1 MLKPTVVTAAAR
13 RLAGIANRTP
23 VLTSRTLNQLTGS
36 ELFLKCEN
44 FQRVGAFKFR
54 GAYNAIS
61 QLIAAEKAA
70 GVITHSSGNHA
81 QGVALAAQLLGVK
94 AVIVMPENAPP
105 VKRAATLG
113 YGAEVVGCEAID
125 REKVTADLIE
135 KHGYTL
141 IHSYDNP
148 HIIAGQGTA
157 ALELFEEVGQ
167 LDALFAPVGGGGLI
181 SGTALAAALK
191 SPNCRVIGVEP
202 ETAADANRSWREGKV
217 HTLDTV
223 PDTIAD
229 GLRVRYVGE
238 QNLAVMQRYVHD
250 MVTVS
255 EDDILETLAFI
266 WSRLKIVVEPSSAV
280 ALAPLFTGQYPL
292 AGQRV
297 GVVLSGGNV
306 NVPGCGFFHRS
317 RQTAPAANSATAV
330 ASDVAPTASAPV
342 PAADQPR
349 ILVCEEMDEEALAIL
364 AETAVIDTHLNPT
377 AAELMAL
384 IGNYQAIIVGP
395 QTRISGQMIEYGY
408 KLRVIG
414 CLSSRLDR
422 IDVSAA
428 RALGIDVINAPHSS
442 SLAIADH
449 TLSRLLM
456 LSAQFGDGRL
466 AGKTLGLIGFGQVG
480 RQVARRA
487 RAFDM
492 KIIVNQP
499 RLTPEL
505 ALSIGAQPADMM
517 DLLAQADFVSL
528 HVPFKKE
535 TDTIIGTRELASMK
549 PSACLVNTGHTNLI
563 DEAALLDSLER
574 AEIAGAALSSLPPQA
589 EAVPDA
595 AHAVRQHSRVL
606 VATHITHIIEDQK
619 RDKSLAV
626 AQKLLDR
633 LQQTDTSEALS
644 LELVAVEQVVPHE
657 EIDDKRVARLMER
670 LEEDGRLV
678 NPPIT
683 TFWKGK
689 YVILDG
695 ATRFTSFQ
703 RLGYPHLIVQV
714 VDPRQS
720 EFALHTWYHVISSE
734 RPFSVL
740 HEHLSQI
747 DGLTLR
753 PLPTADIQNVFAD
766 ERALCY
772 FIDREGNATLALAE
786 TTAAEPTGDRLA
798 IMNQLVSGYTSWGS
812 VERTLLTDR
821 TRLLAQFPQMTA
833 VAIFP
838 QFEPETVFEVASRGE
853 YLPAGLTRFLIPGRI
868 LRLNADLER
877 LKRDEPLAEKRAWF
891 NQFLADKLA
900 RSRLRYYQE
909 PVILLDE

>member
-1 MLKPTVVTAAAR
+1 MINPATVTAAAQ
-13 RLAGIANRTP
+13 RLKDIANHTP
-23 VLTSRTLNQLTGS
+23 VITSRTLNQICGN

-61 QLIAAEKAA
+61 RLSATEKAA

-81 QGVALAAQLLGVK
+81 QGVALAAQLLGIK
-94 AVIVMPENAPP
+94 ATIVMPANAPA

-113 YGAEVVGCEAID
+113 YGAEVVDCAAID
-125 REKVTADLIE
+125 REKVTADLIDQ
-135 KHGYTL
+135 HGYTL

-157 ALELFEEVGQ
+157 ALELFAEVGQ
-167 LDALFAPVGGGGLI
+167 LDALFVPVGGGGLI
-181 SGTALAAALK
+181 SGSALAAALK
-191 SPNCRVIGVEP
+191 SPGCRVVGVEP
-202 ETAADANRSWREGKV
+202 ETAADANRSWRQGTV
-217 HTLDTV
+217 HTLEQV

-229 GLRVRYVGE
+229 GLRVRYIGGH
-238 QNLAVMQRYVHD
+238 NLAVMQQYVHD
-250 MVTVS
+250 MTTVS
-255 EDDILETLAFI
+255 EADILQTLEFV
-266 WSRLKIVVEPSSAV
+266 WSRLKIVIEPSSAV

-292 AGQRV
+292 AGKRV
-297 GVVLSGGNV
+297 GVILSGGNV
-306 NVPGCGFFHRS
+306 NVPGCGFFHQEKQGPEAITPS
-317 RQTAPAANSATAV
+317 PSPSPHTPHPNPPPPSP
-330 ASDVAPTASAPV
+330 DP
-342 PAADQPR
+342 QPR
-349 ILVCEEMDEEALAIL
+349 ILVCDEMDEEALVLLRA
-364 AETAVIDTHLNPT
+364 TAVIDIHLHPT
-377 AAELMAL
+377 PDELMAK
-384 IGNYQAIIVGP
+384 IGNYQALIVGP
-395 QTRISGQMIEYGY
+395 QTRITGQLIEYGY
-408 KLRVIG
+408 NLRAIG
-414 CLSSRLDR
+414 YLSPRLDR
-422 IDVSAA
+422 IDVSTA
-428 RALGIDVINAPHSS
+428 RALGIDVINAPDRNAV
-442 SLAIADH
+442 AIADH
-449 TLSRLLM
+449 TLTRLLH
-456 LSAQFGDGRL
+456 LSSRFGDGRL

-480 RQVARRA
+480 QQVARRA

-492 KIIVNQP
+492 HIIVNQP

-505 ALSIGAQPADMM
+505 ALSVGAQPADML

-535 TDTIIGTRELASMK
+535 TETIIAARELAVMK
-549 PSACLVNTGHTNLI
+549 PGACLINSGHTNLV
-563 DEAALLDSLER
+563 DETALLNALNQGQ
-574 AEIAGAALSSLPPQA
+574 IAGAALSSLPPQA
-589 EAVPDA
+589 EAVPVA
-595 AHAVRQHSRVL
+595 AHAVRRHERVQVEPHVTYL
-606 VATHITHIIEDQK
+606 ISDQQ
-619 RDKSLAV
+619 REQALAV
-626 AQKLLDR
+626 ARKISQR
-633 LQQTDTSEALS
+633 LQQTEMSEALS
-644 LELVAVEQVVPHE
+644 LELVPVEQVVPHE

-695 ATRFTSFQ
+695 ATRFTSFR

-714 VDPRQS
+714 VPPDQAGF
-720 EFALHTWYHVISSE
+720 ELHTWYHVISGE
-734 RPFSVL
+734 RPFSAL
-740 HEHLSQI
+740 REYLAQI
-747 DGLTLR
+747 EGLELR
-753 PLPTADIQNVFAD
+753 PLETADFQRAFAD

-772 FIDREGNATLALAE
+772 FLDREGNATLALVQGE
-786 TTAAEPTGDRLA
+786 DDHPTGKRLTL
-798 IMNQLVSGYTSWGS
+798 MNQLVAGYTKWGA

-838 QFEPETVFEVASRGE
+838 QFTPETVFEVASRGE
-853 YLPAGLTRFLIPGRI
+853 FLPAGLTRFLIPGRI

-891 NQFLADKLA
+891 NRFLADKLA

>member
-1 MLKPTVVTAAAR
+1 MIEPIEPTTVIDAAQ
-13 RLAGIANRTP
+13 RLAPVANRTP
-23 VLTSRTLNQLTGS
+23 VLTSRTLNQMTGS
-36 ELFLKCEN
+36 QIFLKCEN

-61 QLIAAEKAA
+61 QLSDAEKAA

-94 AVIVMPENAPP
+94 AIIVMPDNAPA

-113 YGAEVVGCEAID
+113 YGAEVVDCAAID

-135 KHGYTL
+135 KYGYTL
-141 IHSYDNP
+141 IHSYDNS

-167 LDALFAPVGGGGLI
+167 LDALFVPVGGGGLI
-181 SGTALAAALK
+181 SGSALAAALK

-217 HTLDTV
+217 HTLDSV

-229 GLRVRYVGE
+229 GLRVRYIGE
-238 QNLAVMQRYVHD
+238 RNLAVMGRYVHD
-250 MVTVS
+250 MTTVS
-255 EDDILETLAFI
+255 EDEILQTLAFI

-297 GVVLSGGNV
+297 GVILSGGNV
-306 NVPGCGFFHRS
+306 NVPGCGFFHRPKS
-317 RQTAPAANSATAV
+317 TSSTAAV
-330 ASDVAPTASAPV
+330 DHIPNPQPPTTDP
-342 PAADQPR
+342 QPR
-349 ILVCEEMDEEALAIL
+349 ILVCDNMDDEALALL
-364 AETAVIDTHLNPT
+364 AETAVIDIHLNPT
-377 AAELMAL
+377 PEELMANV
-384 IGNYQAIIVGP
+384 GSYQAIIVGP

-408 KLRVIG
+408 NLRAIG

-442 SLAIADH
+442 SVAIAEH
-449 TLSRLLM
+449 TMTRLLM
-456 LSAQFGDGRL
+456 LSARLGDGRL
-466 AGKTLGLIGFGQVG
+466 AGKTLGLIGFGQMG
-480 RQVARRA
+480 QQVARRA

-505 ALSIGAQPADMM
+505 ALSIGAEPADMM

-528 HVPFKKE
+528 HVPFKRE
-535 TDTIIGTRELASMK
+535 TDTIIGARELATMK
-549 PSACLVNTGHTNLI
+549 PTAFLINAGHTNLV
-563 DEAALLDSLER
+563 DEAALLATLER
-574 AEIAGAALSSLPPQA
+574 GDIAGAALSDLPPQA

-595 AHAVRQHSRVL
+595 AHAVRRHERVL
-606 VATHITHIIEDQK
+606 VQDHIVHLIEDQR

-626 AQKLLDR
+626 ARKLVER
-633 LQQTDTSEALS
+633 LQQAETSESLS
-644 LELVAVEQVVPHE
+644 LELVPVEQVIPHE

-670 LEEDGRLV
+670 LEADGRLV

-689 YVILDG
+689 YIILDG

-714 VDPRQS
+714 VSPGQS
-720 EFALHTWYHVISSE
+720 GFALHTWYHVISSQ
-734 RPFSVL
+734 RPFRDL
-740 HEHLSQI
+740 RDQLSQI
-747 DGLTLR
+747 EGLTLR

-786 TTAAEPTGDRLA
+786 TAVEEPTGDRLT
-798 IMNQLVSGYTSWGS
+798 IMNRLVSAYTSWGS

-838 QFEPETVFEVASRGE
+838 QFQPETVFEVASRGE

>member
-1 MLKPTVVTAAAR
+1 MLEPTIVTTAAR
-13 RLAGIANRTP
+13 RLAGVANRTP
-23 VLTSRTLNQLTGS
+23 VLTSRTLNQLTGN

-61 QLIAAEKAA
+61 QLSDAEKAV

-81 QGVALAAQLLGVK
+81 QGVALAAQLLGIK

-113 YGAEVVGCEAID
+113 YGAEVVNCAAID
-125 REKVTADLIE
+125 REKVTADLIDQ
-135 KHGYTL
+135 HGYTL

-157 ALELFEEVGQ
+157 ALELFAEVGP
-167 LDALFAPVGGGGLI
+167 LDALFAPVGGGGLL

-191 SPNCRVIGVEP
+191 SPHCRVIGVEP
-202 ETAADANRSWREGKV
+202 ETAADANRSWREGKI
-217 HTLDTV
+217 HTLDAV

-229 GLRVRYVGE
+229 GLRLRYIGE
-238 QNLAVMQRYVHD
+238 QNLAVMQAHVHD
-250 MVTVS
+250 MTTVS
-255 EDDILETLAFI
+255 EDDILQTLEFI

-292 AGQRV
+292 KGQRV
-297 GVVLSGGNV
+297 GVILSGGNV

-317 RQTAPAANSATAV
+317 RPAKTAAAGPAQAV
-330 ASDVAPTASAPV
+330 PDPTPAPSSSPV
-342 PAADQPR
+342 SEIPR
-349 ILVCEEMDEEALAIL
+349 ILVCDEMDEESLAIL

-377 AAELMAL
+377 AEDLMAH
-384 IGNYQAIIVGP
+384 ISNYQAIIVGP
-395 QTRISGQMIEYGY
+395 QTRITGQMIEYGY
-408 KLRVIG
+408 KLRAIG

-442 SLAIADH
+442 SVAIAEH
-449 TLSRLLM
+449 TLTRLLM
-456 LSAQFGDGRL
+456 LSARLGDGRL
-466 AGKTLGLIGFGQVG
+466 AGKTLGLIGFGQMG
-480 RQVARRA
+480 QQVARRA

-505 ALSIGAQPADMM
+505 ALSIGAEPADMM
-517 DLLAQADFVSL
+517 DLLAQSDFVSL
-528 HVPFKKE
+528 HVPFKRE
-535 TDTIIGTRELASMK
+535 TNTIIGARELATMK
-549 PSACLVNTGHTNLI
+549 PTAFLVNAGHTNLI
-563 DEAALLDSLER
+563 DEAALLDALTR
-574 AEIAGAALSSLPPQA
+574 DEIAGAALSDLPPQA

-595 AHAVRQHSRVL
+595 AHAVRRHERVL
-606 VATHITHIIEDQK
+606 VQDHIIHLIDDQR

-626 AQKLLDR
+626 VRKLVER
-633 LQQTDTSEALS
+633 LQQAETSEALS
-644 LELVAVEQVVPHE
+644 LELVPVAQVVPHE

-683 TFWKGK
+683 TYWKGK
-689 YVILDG
+689 YIILDG

-714 VDPRQS
+714 VSPSQS
-720 EFALHTWYHVISSE
+720 GFALHTWYHVISSE
-734 RPFSVL
+734 RPFSDL
-740 HEHLSQI
+740 HDHLSQI
-747 DGLTLR
+747 EGLTLR
-753 PLPTADIQNVFAD
+753 PLPTTDIQNVFAD

-772 FIDREGNATLALAE
+772 FIDREGNATLALTE
-786 TTAAEPTGDRLA
+786 TAVDDPTGDRLT
-798 IMNQLVSGYTSWGS
+798 IMNQLVAGYTGWGN

-838 QFEPETVFEVASRGE
+838 QFKPETVFEVASRGE

-868 LRLNADLER
+868 LRLNADLGR
-877 LKRDEPLAEKRAWF
+877 LKQDEPLAEKRVWF

>member
-1 MLKPTVVTAAAR
+1 MIEPTTVTTAAQ
-13 RLAGIANRTP
+13 RLAGIVNRTP
-23 VLTSRTLNQLTGS
+23 VLTSRTLNQISGN
-36 ELFLKCEN
+36 EIFLKCEN

-61 QLIAAEKAA
+61 QLSDAETAA

-81 QGVALAAQLLGVK
+81 QGVALAAQLLGIK
-94 AVIVMPENAPP
+94 AVIVMPDNAPA

-113 YGAEVVGCEAID
+113 YGAEVVDCAAID
-125 REKVTADLIE
+125 REKVTADLIDR
-135 KHGYTL
+135 HGYTL

-167 LDALFAPVGGGGLI
+167 LDALFAPVGGGGLV
-181 SGTALAAALK
+181 SGAALAAALK
-191 SPNCRVIGVEP
+191 APNCRVIGVEP
-202 ETAADANRSWREGKV
+202 ETAADANRSWREGKI
-217 HTLDTV
+217 HTLDQV

-229 GLRVRYVGE
+229 GLRLRYIGHH
-238 QNLAVMQRYVHD
+238 NLAVMRRYVHD
-250 MVTVS
+250 MTTVS
-255 EDDILETLAFI
+255 EDDILQTLAFV
-266 WSRLKIVVEPSSAV
+266 WSRLKIVIEPSSAV
-280 ALAPLFTGQYPL
+280 ALAPLFTGKYPL
-292 AGQRV
+292 TGRRV
-297 GVVLSGGNV
+297 GVILSGGNV
-306 NVPGCGFFHRS
+306 NVPGCGFFHRQKEAPVATTPAS
-317 RQTAPAANSATAV
+317 SVPAPTPQPPPPAA
-330 ASDVAPTASAPV
+330 
-342 PAADQPR
+342 QPR
-349 ILVCEEMDEEALAIL
+349 ILVCDEMDEAALAIL
-364 AETAVIDTHLNPT
+364 AETAVIDTHLHPT
-377 AAELMAL
+377 PDELMAK
-384 IGNYQAIIVGP
+384 IGDYQALIVGP
-395 QTRISGQMIEYGY
+395 QTHITGQLIEYGY
-408 KLRVIG
+408 NLRAIG

-428 RALGIDVINAPHSS
+428 RALGIDIIHAPHVSAV
-442 SLAIADH
+442 AIAEE
-449 TLSRLLM
+449 TINRLLR
-456 LSAQFGDGRL
+456 LADQLGDGRL

-480 RQVARRA
+480 QQVARRA

-505 ALSIGAQPADMM
+505 ALSIGAQPADMI
-517 DLLAQADFVSL
+517 DLLGQADFVSL

-535 TDTIIGTRELASMK
+535 TETIIAVRELAAMR
-549 PSACLVNTGHTNLI
+549 PGTFLVNTGHTNLV
-563 DEAALLDSLER
+563 DEAALLEALDR
-574 AEIAGAALSSLPPQA
+574 GQIAGAALSSLPPQA

-595 AHAVRQHSRVL
+595 AQAVRDHERVL
-606 VATHITHIIEDQK
+606 VRPHITHIIDDQQ
-619 RDKSLAV
+619 REKSLAV
-626 AQKLLDR
+626 AQKLAER
-633 LQQTDTSEALS
+633 LQQAETSEALS
-644 LELVAVEQVVPHE
+644 LELVPVELVVPHE

-689 YVILDG
+689 YIILDG

-714 VDPRQS
+714 VPPDQAGF
-720 EFALHTWYHVISSE
+720 ELHTWYHVISSK
-734 RPFSVL
+734 RPFSDL
-740 HEHLSQI
+740 HDHLAKI
-747 DGLTLR
+747 RGLELQS
-753 PLPTADIQNVFAD
+753 LETADLQQAFSH

-772 FIDREGNATLALAE
+772 FLDREGRATLALAQSE
-786 TTAAEPTGDRLA
+786 DDEPTGERLV
-798 IMNQLVSGYTSWGS
+798 IMNQLVAAYTAWGT

-853 YLPAGLTRFLIPGRI
+853 FLPAGLTRFLIPGRI

>member
-1 MLKPTVVTAAAR
+1 MLNPTVVLAAAQ
-13 RLAGIANRTP
+13 RLAPIVNRTP
-23 VLTSRTLNQLTGS
+23 VFTSRTLNQLAGND
-36 ELFLKCEN
+36 LFLKCEN

-61 QLIAAEKAA
+61 QLSDTEKAA

-81 QGVALAAQLLGVK
+81 QGVALAASLLGVK
-94 AVIVMPENAPP
+94 ATIVMPHNAPA
-105 VKRAATLG
+105 VKRAATIG
-113 YGAEVVGCEAID
+113 YGATVVDCAALD
-125 REKVTADLIE
+125 REKVTADLIDQ
-135 KHGYTL
+135 HGYTL

-157 ALELFEEVGQ
+157 ALELFEEVGP
-167 LDALFAPVGGGGLI
+167 LDALFLPVGGGGLI
-181 SGTALAAALK
+181 SGSALAAAHQ

-202 ETAADANRSWREGKV
+202 ETAADANRSWRDGHI
-217 HTLDTV
+217 HTLADV

-229 GLRVRYVGE
+229 GLRVRYIG
-238 QNLAVMQRYVHD
+238 QHNLAVMAQHVHD
-250 MVTVS
+250 MTTVT
-255 EDDILETLAFI
+255 EADILQTLEFV
-266 WSRLKIVVEPSSAV
+266 WSRLKIIIEPSSAV
-280 ALAPLFTGQYPL
+280 ALAPLFTGKYPL
-292 AGQRV
+292 EGKRV
-297 GVVLSGGNV
+297 GVILSGGNV
-306 NVPGCGFFHRS
+306 NVPGCGFFHQAQAQPVAATPKTS
-317 RQTAPAANSATAV
+317 PAPPADSPAAT
-330 ASDVAPTASAPV
+330 
-342 PAADQPR
+342 QLPR
-349 ILVCEEMDEEALAIL
+349 ILVCDELDEEALALL
-364 AETAVIDTHLNPT
+364 AETAVIDTHLNPSHE
-377 AAELMAL
+377 ELLAK
-384 IGNYQAIIVGP
+384 ISDYQAIIVGP
-395 QTRISGQMIEYGY
+395 HTRISGQIIEYGY
-408 KLRVIG
+408 NLRAIG

-428 RALGIDVINAPHSS
+428 RALGIDIINAPHSS
-442 SLAIADH
+442 SVAIAEH

-456 LSAQFGDGRL
+456 LSSQFGDGRL

-480 RQVARRA
+480 QQVARRA

-505 ALSIGAQPADMM
+505 ALSIGAQPADML

-535 TDTIIGTRELASMK
+535 TETIIASRELAAMK
-549 PSACLVNTGHTNLI
+549 PTALLVNTGHTNLI
-563 DEAALLDSLER
+563 DEDALLYALEQNQL
-574 AEIAGAALSSLPPQA
+574 AGAALSSLPPQA
-589 EAVPDA
+589 EPVSA
-595 AHAVRQHSRVL
+595 AAQAVRNQQRVL
-606 VATHITHIIEDQK
+606 VATHITHIIDDQ
-619 RDKSLAV
+619 RRERSLAI
-626 AQKLLDR
+626 ARKLSDR
-633 LQQTDTSEALS
+633 LQQTDPSETLA
-644 LELVAVEQVVPHE
+644 LELVPVDMIVPHE

-689 YVILDG
+689 YIILDG

-714 VDPRQS
+714 VDPNQS
-720 EFALHTWYHVISSE
+720 DFALHTWYHVISSK
-734 RPFSVL
+734 RPFTNL
-740 HEHLSQI
+740 RDHLAQI
-747 DGLTLR
+747 NGLTLR
-753 PLPTADIQNVFAD
+753 PLATTAIQNVFAD

-772 FIDREGNATLALAE
+772 FLDREGNATVASV
-786 TTAAEPTGDRLA
+786 EPNNTPPVDRLT
-798 IMNQLVSGYTSWGS
+798 IMNQLVASYTEWGS

-838 QFEPETVFEVASRGE
+838 QFKPETVFDVASRGE
-853 YLPAGLTRFLIPGRI
+853 FLPAGLTRFLIPGRI

-877 LKRDEPLAEKRAWF
+877 LKRDEPLTEKRVWF
-891 NQFLADKLA
+891 NQFLAEKLS